1 MIEDF
6 KRKVD
11 LAVELIESCFDE
23 NNIGDGLTFDERLDN
38 IIKSCDD
45 ETVKSILIS
54 SKS

>member
-1 MIEDF
+1 MMEDF

-11 LAVELIESCFDE
+11 IAVELIESCFDE
-23 NNIGDGLTFDERLDN
+23 NNIGDGLTFDERLDKV
-38 IIKSCDD
+38 IGDCDD